1 MEAVLSLV
9 EVAGKAR
16 TEARDG
22 SVGGRAAF
30 DLLMTYA
37 TGFDLYRSTDGTERG
52 SGKRARTTDLR
63 DVNQSTRSV
72 DRDGVG

>member
-22 SVGGRAAF
+22 SVDGRAAF
-30 DLLMTYA
+30 DLQMTYA
-37 TGFDLYRSTDGTERG
+37 TGFLFYQTRRAILAAWFSRG
-52 SGKRARTTDLR
+52 LGGLR
-63 DVNQSTRSV
+63 
-72 DRDGVG
+72 